1 MRDYGLDGGD
11 SSVSTPDLQ
20 KNVSA
25 AATSSSITSKDS
37 YSITIENLPVK
48 LTGKYNFVF
57 QYYYQNPD
65 KTQSTPILGPT
76 SATYSI
82 PVTIED
88 LSTAPTNVVATG
100 GFYSYQLKWDPPTF
114 VSYGDTIVYES
125 NSNSFNSSS
134 KVVYVG
140 TANQC
145 TILTSDL
152 LSKYV
157 YVVHRDMFLDANKKG
172 TVVGPITI
180 QDPIT
185 VDTTGPAAPSTGS
198 VTAGVDNSTGA
209 TIGFN
214 AYVDV
219 SWNAVSD
226 TTLRGYRIRFREN
239 NTSNSYSYVDSPGT
253 GTSFRLNGLAIG
265 TVYEFAIASYDE
277 FNNIS
282 SSYFSIGTAQ
292 ATGTPFIGKNVTT
305 VGYFGASATGDTGTF
320 KFGYGVQDSGGAKR
334 GLVFNAN
341 NYWYIDSAQSALLKV
356 GGATSNYIKWDGSE
370 LKING
375 NLGVDGNTKIG
386 GNIELST
393 SNASIYNGTINT
405 AGNLTG
411 DGFALNSTGLK
422 VASGTKSV
430 TIDAANGQITANAGS
445 IGGWA
450 LGDNLLSK
458 NDARLSSTGYI
469 ELGGADTDNIV
480 RLDAGDTTYRMWIGR
495 NSSATAPFKVSKTGV
510 LTASGATINGTINA
524 AGGDFTGYV
533 TGGTA
538 KFGKNVNSTNSG
550 IYMNSNNYWYD
561 DGKFSVGSSS
571 KNLIWDGTALSVTG
585 TITSSSTVYATN
597 IEIGADTDSYYFKT
611 NQIRTGTTRAALG
624 INNINMISA
633 SSAGMLSNWYPY
645 NNDDVSLGIISPYV
659 QRFKNVYLV
668 NNPNVSSDIRLKK
681 EISTTNLGLDFINSL
696 NPVQYKL
703 KARSRKNKIDE
714 NGNVIFYPGTDKAIP
729 ELNEDD
735 PGNRYHYGFIAQE
748 VKESLDLN
756 GIGEQAGIWAIDNL
770 EDPDSTQ
777 ALVYSEFISPI
788 VKAIQEL
795 SSRLDALEA

>member
-282 SSYFSIGTAQ
+282 SSYFSIGTL
-292 ATGTPFIGKNVTT
+292 
-305 VGYFGASATGDTGTF
+305 
-320 KFGYGVQDSGGAKR
+320 R
-334 GLVFNAN
+334 
-341 NYWYIDSAQSALLKV
+341 
-356 GGATSNYIKWDGSE
+356 
-370 LKING
+370 
-375 NLGVDGNTKIG
+375 
-386 GNIELST
+386 
-393 SNASIYNGTINT
+393 
-405 AGNLTG
+405 
-411 DGFALNSTGLK
+411 
-422 VASGTKSV
+422 
-430 TIDAANGQITANAGS
+430 DA
-445 IGGWA
+445 
-450 LGDNLLSK
+450 
-458 NDARLSSTGYI
+458 
-469 ELGGADTDNIV
+469 
-480 RLDAGDTTYRMWIGR
+480 
-495 NSSATAPFKVSKTGV
+495 
-510 LTASGATINGTINA
+510 
-524 AGGDFTGYV
+524 
-533 TGGTA
+533 
-538 KFGKNVNSTNSG
+538 
-550 IYMNSNNYWYD
+550 
-561 DGKFSVGSSS
+561 
-571 KNLIWDGTALSVTG
+571 
-585 TITSSSTVYATN
+585 
-597 IEIGADTDSYYFKT
+597 
-611 NQIRTGTTRAALG
+611 
-624 INNINMISA
+624 IS
-633 SSAGMLSNWYPY
+633 L
-645 NNDDVSLGIISPYV
+645 
-659 QRFKNVYLV
+659 
-668 NNPNVSSDIRLKK
+668 
-681 EISTTNLGLDFINSL
+681 SL
-696 NPVQYKL
+696 NL
-703 KARSRKNKIDE
+703 
-714 NGNVIFYPGTDKAIP
+714 
-729 ELNEDD
+729 
-735 PGNRYHYGFIAQE
+735 
-748 VKESLDLN
+748 
-756 GIGEQAGIWAIDNL
+756 
-770 EDPDSTQ
+770 
-777 ALVYSEFISPI
+777 
-788 VKAIQEL
+788 
-795 SSRLDALEA
+795 